1 MKNYYIYYKNN
12 YVRQSEAT
20 MPVLSASSQ
29 FGLNVF
35 EGIRVYKEDFFY
47 IFRLEDH
54 LKRLNNSLHLIG
66 FDIDVIT
73 KKEFLNILRE
83 LIILNNIK
91 TDFSIRFTYLID
103 KLDSWSSIKPPTFFI
118 APLIRERN
126 SADNY
131 KTAVLTKTRRI
142 SKYAMN
148 PKIKCGANYIN
159 GRYAL
164 LEAKSKGADLPIL
177 KNQDGFIS
185 ESSGACVFL
194 VKNGVVMTPSLD
206 CDILESITRDT
217 VIKIFLENNYKVE
230 ERFISEAE
238 FNECDE
244 IFLCGSAAE
253 ITPLKPLKDL
263 DFKIGAI
270 TKFIFQEYQQAIAA
284 KSYNK
289 NLWTTK
295 LDVKNY
301 SKTLNTIDNES

>member
-1 MKNYYIYYKNN
+1 MKNYYIYYNNN
-12 YVRQSEAT
+12 YVRQTDAT
-20 MPVLSASSQ
+20 LPVLSASTQ

-35 EGIRVYKEDFFY
+35 EGIRIYKEDFYY

-54 LKRLNNSLHLIG
+54 LKRLNNSLSLIG
-66 FDIDVIT
+66 FDIKVIS
-73 KKEFLNILRE
+73 KEEFLNIIRE

-91 TDFSIRFTYLID
+91 NDFSVRFTYLINEI
-103 KLDSWSSIKPPTFFI
+103 DSWSSHKLPTFFI
-118 APLIRERN
+118 APLIRKRN

-131 KTAVLTKTRRI
+131 KTAVLSKTRRI
-142 SKYAMN
+142 SKLAMN

-164 LEAKSKGADLPIL
+164 LEARSNGADLPIL

-194 VKNGVVMTPSLD
+194 VKNGVVITPSLD

-230 ERFISEAE
+230 ERLISEAE

-244 IFLCGSAAE
+244 IFVCGSAAE
-253 ITPLKPLKDL
+253 ITPIKLTNKTN
-263 DFKIGAI
+263 FSIGEL
-270 TKFIFQEYQQAIAA
+270 TKFIFNEYQLAITA
-284 KSYNK
+284 KSYN
-289 NLWTTK
+289 NHLWT
-295 LDVKNY
+295 
-301 SKTLNTIDNES
+301 SKIALKK